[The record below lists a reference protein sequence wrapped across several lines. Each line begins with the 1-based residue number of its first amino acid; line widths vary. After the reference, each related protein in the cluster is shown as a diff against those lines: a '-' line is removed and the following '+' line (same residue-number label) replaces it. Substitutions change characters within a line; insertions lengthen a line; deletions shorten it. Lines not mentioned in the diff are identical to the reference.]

1 MNQSIQIGPLALPLS
16 LVLLALAVIIALLV
30 AGRMARK
37 SGLDAE
43 GPVYKILLV
52 GLLVARLAFVY
63 QFSTVYLNAP
73 WTILDIRDGG
83 WNAPAGLIGA
93 WLYAMTLTRR
103 VAALRRPLLSVLALA
118 SVVWGAGMLWLTVS
132 MPDARPLPEFTAASI
147 DDRQVALPAFKG
159 KPTVINL
166 WATWCPPCRR
176 EMPALEQAQ
185 KDHPDVNFV
194 FLNQG
199 ESPAKVRQFLDGNR
213 LALHN
218 VLFDPKREVAR
229 LFNQSALPTTLFF
242 DADGHLAGIRV
253 GELSQAT
260 IAHRLGALAP
270 GKAATGR

>member
-103 VAALRRPLLSVLALA
+103 VAALRRPLLSALALA